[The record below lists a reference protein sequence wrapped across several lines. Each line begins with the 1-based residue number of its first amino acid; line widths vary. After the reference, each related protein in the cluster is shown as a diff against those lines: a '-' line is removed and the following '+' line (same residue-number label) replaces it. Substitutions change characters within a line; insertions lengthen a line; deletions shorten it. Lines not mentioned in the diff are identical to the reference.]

1 MTDSATAARRTDMAA
16 IILAGGRARRL
27 GTPKPAVRLNGETLL
42 DRALRATSG
51 MAVVVVGPGELAPSV
66 ASHPAATVTREE
78 PPFAGPAAA
87 VAAGLDE
94 LARRMSHAGR
104 VLVLAC
110 DLALASEAA
119 AMLLAVSDRNPDGD
133 GVVLTDP
140 SAHRQWLCGIY
151 RAEALRASAD
161 RLRTAGALPSAPARS
176 LFGGLR
182 LHEVPDPGGLSDDID
197 TPADL
202 AAARERIRS

>member
-1 MTDSATAARRTDMAA
+1 MTDSAAAARRTDMAA

-42 DRALRATSG
+42 DRALRATRG
-51 MAVVVVGPGELAPSV
+51 MAVVVVGPPGLASSV
-66 ASHPAATVTREE
+66 ARHPAATVTREE

-94 LARRMSHAGR
+94 LARRKSRAGR

-110 DLALASEAA
+110 DLARVSDAA
-119 AMLLAVSDRNPDGD
+119 AALLTASDRNPDGE
-133 GVVLTDP
+133 GVVLADP
-140 SAHRQWLCGIY
+140 SGHRQWLCGIY
-151 RAEALRASAD
+151 GAEALRASAD
-161 RLRTAGALPSAPARS
+161 RLRAAGALASAPARS
-176 LFGGLR
+176 LFDGMR

>member
-1 MTDSATAARRTDMAA
+1 MTDSATATGRTDVVA

-42 DRALRATSG
+42 DRALRATRG
-51 MAVVVVGPGELAPSV
+51 MAVVVVGPPGLASSV
-66 ASHPAATVTREE
+66 ARHPAATVTREE

-94 LARRMSHAGR
+94 LALRKSRAGR

-110 DLALASEAA
+110 DLARVSDAA
-119 AMLLAVSDRNPDGD
+119 AALLTASDRNPDGE
-133 GVVLTDP
+133 GVVLADP
-140 SAHRQWLCGIY
+140 SGHRQWLCGIY
-151 RAEALRASAD
+151 GAEALQASVD
-161 RLRTAGALPSAPARS
+161 RLRAAGALASAPARS
-176 LFGGLR
+176 LFDGMR